1 MRAGVVRGRVPSV
14 TIRIGTSGWSY
25 DHWTHVL
32 YPPGLPAHERLA
44 RYVEAF
50 GTVELNASFY
60 RWPRDAS
67 FASWRRR
74 LPEGFTMSVKAPR
87 GLTHARRLYG
97 PEVWSQRIARS
108 WYELRDRREALLV
121 QLPPDARRDDARLD
135 WFLASLPGWVQVAV
149 ELRHPSWQDDAVF
162 DLLAR
167 HGAAYCVMSGAHLPC
182 VLRAT
187 SRLVY
192 VRLHGPDHHHLY
204 AGSYSGDDLRW
215 WADRIGEWAADG
227 HDVVAYFNNDGGGN
241 AVRDAWAL
249 RHLLGV

>member
-108 WYELRDRREALLV
+108 WHELRDRREALLV
-121 QLPPDARRDDARLD
+121 PLPPDARRDDARLD
-135 WFLASLPGWVQVAV
+135 WFLGALPGWVQVAV